1 MKDREVKELM
11 VSLVAGIVAGGVF
24 LGLLFLLKWN
34 LLIDIILA
42 VGIFVSVSLIAKP
55 RNRIGKICVENII
68 NGEELHRRLE
78 EAMEDFSSIENSFKK
93 IEDESVKEQVKSLKA
108 TAEKIIAYLE
118 EHPEKITQAR
128 QFIDYYQDTASSL
141 LSKYVE
147 LQDSQLGT
155 QEVLRLKENTSHAL
169 EKLNFAFEM
178 QFQRLMKNEM
188 LDMDAEIRLLDQT
201 IKMESINS

>member
-34 LLIDIILA
+34 LLIDILLA
-42 VGIFVSVSLIAKP
+42 VGIFVSISLIAKP
-55 RNRIGKICVENII
+55 RNRIGKICVENIT

-78 EAMEDFSSIENSFKK
+78 EAMEDFVSIENSFKK
-93 IEDESVKEQVKSLKA
+93 IEDESVKEQVKSLKT

-128 QFIDYYQDTASSL
+128 QFIDYYQETASSL

-147 LQDSQLGT
+147 LQNSQIGT

-188 LDMDAEIRLLDQT
+188 LNMDAEIRLLDQT

>member
-1 MKDREVKELM
+1 MKDREIKELM

-42 VGIFVSVSLIAKP
+42 VGIFVSVSLLAKP

>member
-108 TAEKIIAYLE
+108 TAEKSSLIWRNIPKKSHRQGSLLTIIRIR
-118 EHPEKITQAR
+118 HPHFCQNTWSYK
-128 QFIDYYQDTASSL
+128 TAS
-141 LSKYVE
+141 
-147 LQDSQLGT
+147 
-155 QEVLRLKENTSHAL
+155 L
-169 EKLNFAFEM
+169 EHK
-178 QFQRLMKNEM
+178 R
-188 LDMDAEIRLLDQT
+188 
-201 IKMESINS
+201 S

>member
-11 VSLVAGIVAGGVF
+11 VSLIAGIVAGGVF

-34 LLIDIILA
+34 LLIDILLA
-42 VGIFVSVSLIAKP
+42 FGIFVSISLIAKP

-78 EAMEDFSSIENSFKK
+78 EAMEDFASIENSFKK

>member
-11 VSLVAGIVAGGVF
+11 VSLIAGIVAGGVF

-34 LLIDIILA
+34 LLIDILLA
-42 VGIFVSVSLIAKP
+42 FGIFVSISLIAKP

-78 EAMEDFSSIENSFKK
+78 EAMEDFASIENSFKK

-128 QFIDYYQDTASSL
+128 QFIDYYQEAASSL

-147 LQDSQLGT
+147 LQNSQIGT
-155 QEVLRLKENTSHAL
+155 KEVSRLKENTSHAL

>member
-1 MKDREVKELM
+1 MKDREVKELL
-11 VSLVAGIVAGGVF
+11 VSLFAGIVAGGVF

-34 LLIDIILA
+34 LLIDILLA
-42 VGIFVSVSLIAKP
+42 VGIFVSISLIAKP

-93 IEDESVKEQVKSLKA
+93 IEDESVKEQVKSLKT

-147 LQDSQLGT
+147 LQDSQIGT

-188 LDMDAEIRLLDQT
+188 LDMDAEIRLLEQT

>member
-1 MKDREVKELM
+1 MKDREIKELM

>member
-11 VSLVAGIVAGGVF
+11 VSLIAGIVAGGVF

-34 LLIDIILA
+34 LLIDILLA
-42 VGIFVSVSLIAKP
+42 FGIFVSISLIAKP

-78 EAMEDFSSIENSFKK
+78 EAMEDFASIENSFKK

-118 EHPEKITQAR
+118 EHPKKITQAR
-128 QFIDYYQDTASSL
+128 QFIDYYQETASSL

-147 LQDSQLGT
+147 LQNSQIGT

>member
-11 VSLVAGIVAGGVF
+11 VSLIAGIVAGGVF

-34 LLIDIILA
+34 LLIDILLA
-42 VGIFVSVSLIAKP
+42 FGIFVSISLIAKP

-78 EAMEDFSSIENSFKK
+78 EAMEDFASIENSFKK

-118 EHPEKITQAR
+118 EHPGKITQAR

-147 LQDSQLGT
+147 LQNSQIGT

>member
-11 VSLVAGIVAGGVF
+11 VSLVAGIVAGGAF

-147 LQDSQLGT
+147 LQNSQLGT

>member
-11 VSLVAGIVAGGVF
+11 VSLIAGIVAGGVF

-34 LLIDIILA
+34 LLIDILLA
-42 VGIFVSVSLIAKP
+42 FGIFVSISLIAKP

-78 EAMEDFSSIENSFKK
+78 EAMEDFASIENSFKK

-128 QFIDYYQDTASSL
+128 QFIDYYQETASSL

-147 LQDSQLGT
+147 LQNSQIGT

>member
-155 QEVLRLKENTSHAL
+155 QEVLRLKENTSHVL